1 LIFQIHYDSRR
12 AVFISSLLTLWAFHP
27 TPDPTKS
34 LDDMGFINGVPNDPP
49 YCIDFKTRVPEME
62 LRGMMQN
69 DSEVA

>member
-1 LIFQIHYDSRR
+1 
-12 AVFISSLLTLWAFHP
+12 
-27 TPDPTKS
+27 
-34 LDDMGFINGVPNDPP
+34 MGFINGVPNDPP